1 MTFIAIA
8 SLALFLQSA
17 ELAATDATTDAST
30 ETTETT
36 NEPASESGHV
46 PEGTF
51 EIDKQKIR
59 CRYETPV
66 GSKIPKKVCHT
77 MAEWEARKKM
87 QEDEMRSGRN
97 RNSACGS
104 EGPC

>member
-1 MTFIAIA
+1 MIFSTLAP
-8 SLALFLQSA
+8 LALLAQAA
-17 ELAATDATTDAST
+17 EPAAPDANQNAET
-30 ETTETT
+30 ET
-36 NEPASESGHV
+36 NGAASEAANDSGNV

-59 CRYETPV
+59 CRYETPL

-77 MAEWEARKKM
+77 VAEWEARQKM

>member
-1 MTFIAIA
+1 MTFIALA

-17 ELAATDATTDAST
+17 ELAATDATPDAT
-30 ETTETT
+30 AETKSETS
-36 NEPASESGHV
+36 SESGHV

-59 CRYETPV
+59 CRYETPL

-87 QEDEMRSGRN
+87 QEEEMRSGRN
-97 RNSACGS
+97 RSSACGS
-104 EGPC
+104 TGPC